1 MKIKQIK
8 QFIHK
13 IDLFFLNKPPTTTT
27 QMNTQQRQFCLNH
40 IENKFKNHYEMVFK
54 KEMFEEQKNKAT
66 SKLCFLPNLLCDY
79 IISELECPTENAE
92 IDDYFDDY
100 FNCDDFIK
108 EIVFKHDIDDIFT
121 QIFIDEEKQKLF
133 QNLNKTKKMEAM
145 SIFLTDLLTK

>member
-1 MKIKQIK
+1 
-8 QFIHK
+8 
-13 IDLFFLNKPPTTTT
+13 
-27 QMNTQQRQFCLNH
+27 
-40 IENKFKNHYEMVFK
+40 MVFK